1 MTTRSETVG
10 TASER
15 LETTPD
21 DPAGAGGPGALDL
34 RGFLRVLRWR
44 YKWVA
49 ALAIL
54 AVAITA
60 GALALVPPKYK
71 ATTIV
76 LLDPRQPRVTNSEAV
91 LSGIGS
97 DAAAVESQVE
107 LIQSSALAEKVIA
120 ALNLSTDPEFIAP
133 TLADRVREGLLSL
146 VGREPDNSPQAR
158 LSRLV
163 DRFESGLTVAR
174 RGLTY
179 ILEISYSSKVPAKA
193 RLISGTLAN
202 TYLDDQRS
210 AKSDLTV
217 RASDWLGT
225 RITEIRE
232 RLRKSER
239 AVADYKSAHKIVDVT
254 QGNKLIA
261 RQIEDATQQLALAR
275 SRKAE
280 AGGRLQRLDDSMR
293 EGGDPAALGEVLLSP
308 VIANLR
314 AQYAEAARLEA
325 EYSALYGNKHPQL
338 VAVRAQLADIRQ
350 QINREIGRVSDG
362 IRNDYR
368 VAASREATLE
378 AELTNLKQQ
387 SESAVQADVRLR
399 ELEREAQANRTL
411 FEQFLNRAKE
421 TNEQES
427 LKLAD
432 ARVVSPALTPTR
444 PERPSALLLLIVAAT
459 GGAILGIGLVLLAEQ
474 LRHGLR
480 SAQDVERW
488 LGLPGLGTLP
498 RYRAKA
504 GWRKGVAPAS
514 PSTRLVV
521 NAPLSDYAAGLWMIA
536 TRLWRTAPA
545 TGEVLAVVSAL
556 PEEGKSTFAANL
568 ALATATSGLR
578 TLLVDGDVYRA
589 ALTRDFHVKGP
600 GLCEVLEGK
609 AKLAAAIVKDSKSG
623 LSVLGARASLAAH
636 DAPRDLDVKGV
647 AALLREHRDQFDL
660 IVIDSAAILPVD
672 GGELIACADRA
683 VLVVE
688 WNRTDRDA
696 VRQAIAMLGDLRRKL
711 VGVVLNKASPQWY
724 RSFDYG
730 RYLQEPG
737 AGPAG
742 ATRSVVAP
750 VKTAA

>member
-1 MTTRSETVG
+1 V
-10 TASER
+10 
-15 LETTPD
+15 
-21 DPAGAGGPGALDL
+21 
-34 RGFLRVLRWR
+34 
-44 YKWVA
+44 
-49 ALAIL
+49 
-54 AVAITA
+54 
-60 GALALVPPKYK
+60 
-71 ATTIV
+71 
-76 LLDPRQPRVTNSEAV
+76 
-91 LSGIGS
+91 
-97 DAAAVESQVE
+97 
-107 LIQSSALAEKVIA
+107 
-120 ALNLSTDPEFIAP
+120 
-133 TLADRVREGLLSL
+133 
-146 VGREPDNSPQAR
+146 
-158 LSRLV
+158 
-163 DRFESGLTVAR
+163 VAR

-179 ILEISYSSKVPAKA
+179 ILEISYTSKVPAKA
-193 RLISGTLAN
+193 RLISATLAN

-239 AVADYKSAHKIVDVT
+239 AVADYKSTHKIVDVT

-280 AGGRLQRLDDSMR
+280 AGGRLAQLDDSMR
-293 EGGDPAALGEVLLSP
+293 DGGNPAALGEVLQSP
-308 VIANLR
+308 TIANLR

-350 QINREIGRVSDG
+350 QIQREIERVSAG

-378 AELTNLKQQ
+378 AELSTLKQQ
-387 SESAVQADVRLR
+387 SESAVQADVALR

-427 LKLAD
+427 LKIAD

-444 PERPSALLLLIVAAT
+444 PERPSALLLLILAAI
-459 GGAILGIGLVLLAEQ
+459 GGAILGVGLVLLAEQ

-480 SAQDVERW
+480 NAQDVERW

-498 RYRAKA
+498 RYRAKT
-504 GWRKGVAPAS
+504 GRKGIAPAS

-556 PEEGKSTFAANL
+556 PEEGKSTFASNL

-578 TLLVDGDVYRA
+578 TLLIDGDIYRA
-589 ALTRDFHVKGP
+589 AVTRDFNAKGP

-609 AKLAAAIVKDSKSG
+609 AKFAAAIVKDAKSG
-623 LSVLGARASLAAH
+623 LSILGARASLAAH

-647 AALLREHRDQFDL
+647 AALLREHRDEFDL

-688 WNRTDRDA
+688 WDRTDRDA
-696 VRQAIAMLGDLRRKL
+696 VRQAIAMIGDLRRKL
-711 VGVVLNKASPQWY
+711 VGVVLNKASPYWY

-737 AGPAG
+737 AGTAG
-742 ATRSVVAP
+742 AARSVVAP